1 MIFHVLILSQNLS
14 NYDFPIPKDSIF
26 RINLA
31 WVNSIEELK
40 VLLNTHKEN
49 KIFLDLPVGRTKPP
63 NSSYSLEDLIDI
75 LNFFPNIKYLAVSN
89 VNSINDLEKLVKIVP
104 KNIIIVPKIES
115 PTAVENMGQIVS
127 FLPSKE
133 KILMLDHDDLF
144 SALIKNNQPSSTF
157 INYINQIVDFCNEN
171 NVVLL
176 RTIGVVF
183 SDMEKRVTQYV
194 G

>member
-1 MIFHVLILSQNLS
+1 VLILSQNLS
-14 NYDFPIPKDSIF
+14 NYGFPVPENSIF

-31 WVNSIEELK
+31 WVNNIEELK
-40 VLLNTHKEN
+40 VLLNIHKEH

-63 NSSYSLEDLIDI
+63 NNSYSLDNLIEI
-75 LNFFPNIKYLAVSN
+75 LNIYTNIKYLAVSN
-89 VNSINDLEKLVKIVP
+89 VNSTHDLEKILKIIP
-104 KNIIIVPKIES
+104 NHITIVPKIES
-115 PTAVENMGQIVS
+115 PTGVENVDEIVS

-144 SALIKNNQPSSTF
+144 SALIKNNQPSSSF
-157 INYINQIVDFCNEN
+157 LNYINQLVDFCNEN
-171 NVVLL
+171 NVILL

-183 SDMEKRVTQYV
+183 SDVEKRITQYV